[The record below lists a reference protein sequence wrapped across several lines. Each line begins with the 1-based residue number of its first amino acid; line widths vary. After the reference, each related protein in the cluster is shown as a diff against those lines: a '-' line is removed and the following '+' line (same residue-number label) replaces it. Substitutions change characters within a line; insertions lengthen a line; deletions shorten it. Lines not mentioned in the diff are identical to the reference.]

1 MAVPFRDHVRTGG
14 YSMPSLRTKS
24 ISTKVTEEEYVRL
37 EALADG
43 HTMSEWVRE
52 VLLKAAAAP
61 GHAEQVIVA
70 ELVAMRS
77 ILLNLLVGAANT
89 EPTGT
94 EEMQRLIER
103 ADADKFERAVAKL

>member
-1 MAVPFRDHVRTGG
+1 MAVPFREHVRTVG
-14 YSMPSLRTKS
+14 YLVPSLRTKS
-24 ISTKVTEEEYVRL
+24 ISTKVTEEKYVRL

-43 HTMSEWVRE
+43 HTISEWVRE

-61 GHAEQVIVA
+61 SHVEQVIVA

-77 ILLNLLVGAANT
+77 ILLNLLFGAANT
-89 EPTGT
+89 ERIGT

-103 ADADKFERAVAKL
+103 ANADKFEKAVAKL